1 MVVKY
6 YKTFSATNIL
16 KLVNAPVIRVEWS
29 GTYIH
34 IHRWSAED
42 YEADCSEMAD
52 SILRDESPT
61 LSEEQSGLVDAVSEA
76 DEHNLRKL
84 LWHRDKVSRKNGE
97 ILYGRQNNTNN
108 NVNRKNRTTYDR
120 NTDIILLLCENSA
133 FSESEAMEVLARTPE
148 GIEFICSKQYQERI
162 KNYIHISR
170 ILIFQEPIKQR
181 FERAKAKFK
190 KMHPELMTDE
200 YQDTS
205 FKTLLNILKN
215 NDIDVGKFAT
225 LTYNHLTGKT
235 GKKE

>member
-1 MVVKY
+1 MFTRVSLFREWSSSTT
-6 YKTFSATNIL
+6 KTLSATNIL

-29 GTYIH
+29 GTIGGRRKTTRLTVPKGEIQYFEMK
-34 IHRWSAED
+34 AEH
-42 YEADCSEMAD
+42 
-52 SILRDESPT
+52 
-61 LSEEQSGLVDAVSEA
+61 SEEQSGLVDAVSEA
-76 DEHNLRKL
+76 DEHNLRKR
-84 LWHRDKVSRKNGE
+84 LWHRDKVSRINGE

-133 FSESEAMEVLARTPE
+133 FSESEAMEVLE
-148 GIEFICSKQYQERI
+148 GIVFICSKQYQERI

-190 KMHPELMTDE
+190 KMHPELMRDE
-200 YQDTS
+200 YQDTT

-215 NDIDVGKFAT
+215 NDIDVGKYAT
-225 LTYNHLTGKT
+225 LT
-235 GKKE
+235 